1 LVASLASVRKLKY
14 HLHRKHFVLSIF
26 DSTYLKVYKIAFTE
40 AKKKVN
46 EKVSIMYF
54 GSKVQKHGVEE
65 K

>member
-26 DSTYLKVYKIAFTE
+26 DSTYLKVYKITFTE
-40 AKKKVN
+40 KKN

>member
-1 LVASLASVRKLKY
+1 LVASLASVRKLKC

-26 DSTYLKVYKIAFTE
+26 DSTYLKVYKITFTE
-40 AKKKVN
+40 KKIN